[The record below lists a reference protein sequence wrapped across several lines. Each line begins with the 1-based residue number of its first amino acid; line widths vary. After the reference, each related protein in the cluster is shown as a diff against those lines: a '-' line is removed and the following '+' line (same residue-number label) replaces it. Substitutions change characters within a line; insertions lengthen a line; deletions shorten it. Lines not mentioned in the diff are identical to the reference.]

1 MSLIASFL
9 FLLAPRG
16 SLIEGELE
24 VVVAEEL
31 DPLGSALSFV
41 FDAVRREVEL
51 GLESASTRVGVPVG
65 RGVIPWRDHQRRPS
79 VTGEEF
85 EGCFARLTAS

>member
-1 MSLIASFL
+1 MTPITSFL

-16 SLIEGELE
+16 SSTEGEFE

-31 DPLGSALSFV
+31 DPLGSTLSFV
-41 FDAVRREVEL
+41 FDAVRREAEL

-65 RGVIPWRDHQRRPS
+65 RGVIP
-79 VTGEEF
+79 
-85 EGCFARLTAS
+85 